1 MQAVRTMLEVMAVEA
16 ARDEWMEEEYQ
27 RQRRDVKSKER
38 ERK

>member
-27 RQRRDVKSKER
+27 RQAKER
-38 ERK
+38 ERQ